1 MMDNRNECMLCHGS
15 TVKNGKSKT
24 GKQRYHCKSCKKTFQ
39 TEYFYKAC
47 YHKTN
52 QWIASLTNESCGIRS
67 IARLLTVSISTVTRK
82 IKKIGKSAI
91 RPFPILQGK
100 EYEVDEMRTY
110 IGKKSRLYWVVYALR
125 RDNREV
131 IDFKVGKRNSK
142 TLQRVLDTV
151 HLSEPKKVQTDR
163 LNLYKNLIPNAL
175 HCTSQYNI
183 NHIERKN
190 LSVRTHLKRLAR
202 KTICFSRSK
211 EMLEAC
217 LRIYFWSNSETRLE
231 TRAVRTAVESSSLQ
245 SHLAEARI

>member
-1 MMDNRNECMLCHGS
+1 MGNKYGCRFCDKQ

-24 GKQRYHCKSCKKTFQ
+24 GKQRYHCRGCKKTFQ

-47 YHKTN
+47 SSGTN
-52 QWIASLTNESCGIRS
+52 RWITSLTNESCGIRS
-67 IARLLTVSISTVTRK
+67 IARLLTVSISTVSRK
-82 IKKIGKSAI
+82 IKKIGKSLI

-110 IGKKSRLYWVVYALR
+110 VGNKKRLYWVVYALR
-125 RDNREV
+125 RDTKEV
-131 IDFKVGKRNSK
+131 IDFKVGKRNSR

-151 HLSEPKKVQTDR
+151 QLSEAKKIHTDR
-163 LNLYKNLIPNAL
+163 LSLYKNLIPTVL
-175 HCTSQYNI
+175 HCTNQYNI

-190 LSVRTHLKRLAR
+190 LSIRTHLKRLAR

-217 LRIYFWSNSETRLE
+217 LGIYFWNGKGT
-231 TRAVRTAVESSSLQ
+231 SLD
-245 SHLAEARI
+245 LVYA